1 VIHRLTRDA
10 QADLREAL
18 RWYRLQA
25 PGLDLDFLDCLED
38 CLAMIEPFPEAFALV
53 QEGVRRAPMPRF
65 PYAVLYTVEEDSLL
79 VRAVW
84 HTGRDPQVLAR
95 RVR

>member
-25 PGLDLDFLDCLED
+25 AGLDQDLLDCFDD
-38 CLAMIEPFPEAFALV
+38 CLAMIERFPEAFPV
-53 QEGVRRAPMPRF
+53 VHEGVRRAPMPRF
-65 PYAVLYTVEEDSLL
+65 PYAVLYTAEADSLL

-84 HTGRDPQVLAR
+84 HTGRDPRVLAR